1 MTQVRR
7 VLFISGT
14 RGGGTLRYRVRLAQ
28 EALATHSIASRAVY
42 FTDPAALT
50 YLPDADVLALYRVP
64 ATPWLHELVR
74 RATLNRTPVT
84 YDIDDLVFTPD
95 HLTDLEFLSS
105 ISPSER
111 AGFVDMVPRRQTAL
125 QWADAASATTSS
137 IAAELAH
144 LAHGPVR
151 VVPNGVGRVA
161 LAAADQTERSTTEIG
176 RPTVT
181 LGYFSGSNTHDADW
195 KCIEG
200 SVRTVLTNYPNARLL
215 LVGELA
221 PTKLESDLERQVERI
236 PFCNWTELFPLLART
251 DINLVP
257 LTGTTFTNG
266 KSAIKWL
273 EAALTMTPTIATA
286 TEPHAAA
293 ITDRRDG
300 VLLPIGADWTDSLAE
315 LIEDRELRADIGYHA
330 RSKALADFGPE
341 VQADRYREFFESVS
355 SRSGPPIP
363 RAEYRVPR
371 SGTPLEPYPFVYP
384 PQEWPPSSQAGRE
397 LRKKQIADL
406 PRRAWSKL
414 RRQLS

>member
-1 MTQVRR
+1 MTHVRR

-74 RATLNRTPVT
+74 RANLSQTPVT
-84 YDIDDLVFTPD
+84 YDIDDLVFTAD
-95 HLTDLEFLSS
+95 HLNDLEFLAT
-105 ISPSER
+105 ISATER
-111 AGFVDMVPRRQTAL
+111 DGFLDAVPRRQLAL
-125 QWADAASATTSS
+125 QWADAASATTSA
-137 IAAELAH
+137 IAAELAQH
-144 LAHGPVR
+144 TDSPVT

-161 LAAADQTERSTTEIG
+161 LATADATERAIG
-176 RPTVT
+176 QPGPPTVT

-195 KCIEG
+195 QCIEE
-200 SVRTVLTNYPNARLL
+200 SVRTVLATYPHVRLL

-221 PTKLESDLERQVERI
+221 PTKLDTEFSQQVERI

-286 TEPHAAA
+286 TEPHTAA
-293 ITDRRDG
+293 ISDRRDG
-300 VLLPIGADWTDSLAE
+300 VLLPIGADWTGALTE
-315 LIEDRELRADIGYHA
+315 LIEDRDMRSSIGYQA
-330 RSKALADFGPE
+330 RSKALTEFGPE

-355 SRSGPPIP
+355 SRPNASL
-363 RAEYRVPR
+363 AQAQFRVPR
-371 SGTPLEPYPFVYP
+371 SGNNLEPYPFVYP
-384 PQEWPPSSQAGRE
+384 PQEWSPSSQAARE
-397 LRKKQIADL
+397 LRRLQVADL

-414 RRQLS
+414 RRQLG